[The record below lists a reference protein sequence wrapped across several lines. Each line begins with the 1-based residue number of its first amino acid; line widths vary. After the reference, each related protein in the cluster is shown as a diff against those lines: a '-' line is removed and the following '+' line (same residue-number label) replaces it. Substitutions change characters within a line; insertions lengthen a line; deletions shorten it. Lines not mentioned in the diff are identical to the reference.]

1 MNKLKRILCAMLCV
15 CMISIPM
22 AIPTTVSAEDS
33 ISDLEQQLQQ
43 LEQENQK
50 YQKILDDTKSDIAE
64 KEEYKSAL
72 VSKVQVLDE
81 KIAVTREKISSL
93 NDDIKEKQDA
103 YDKGLSEVEDQFDA
117 LANRLRILY
126 MSGNATD
133 LEIIFGAK
141 DFSDLI
147 DKMELVKSLA
157 NSDKE
162 LISEIQTKLDEL
174 STKKKS
180 LEADKKDL
188 ETQQA
193 SLKSDQDEFNK
204 LISDNNDELLIVKK
218 VEDENK
224 EESTKNIYLTQRAEI
239 LSKQEERVKEDL
251 NTQEQTIKSE
261 ENISTDNTNIEA
273 LKQEDIKDKVIEN
286 KVIENKVIENI
297 DEQRVENKLA
307 TEQKHEEPV
316 QEIKDNDHKDETI
329 LLEPKTTLETK
340 TLEDVKTDENS
351 EEVNHE
357 VSNIDDFF
365 DRFEKKVYS
374 NIDRNF
380 DKTTFKRGDFVNIR
394 VTILKDGSYEQLTFL
409 NGNSDYFNK
418 VKPQIEEI
426 FPLKIEENLKSH
438 FPRYYRM
445 KIDF

>member
-1 MNKLKRILCAMLCV
+1 MKRRTKNFVEDILIIIGVFFILYLIYFFVFSKDNDLSLETATKETKVEVETKDSKLFVSENGFLSKIYEDIKNKL
-15 CMISIPM
+15 
-22 AIPTTVSAEDS
+22 
-33 ISDLEQQLQQ
+33 
-43 LEQENQK
+43 
-50 YQKILDDTKSDIAE
+50 
-64 KEEYKSAL
+64 
-72 VSKVQVLDE
+72 
-81 KIAVTREKISSL
+81 
-93 NDDIKEKQDA
+93 
-103 YDKGLSEVEDQFDA
+103 F
-117 LANRLRILY
+117 
-126 MSGNATD
+126 
-133 LEIIFGAK
+133 
-141 DFSDLI
+141 
-147 DKMELVKSLA
+147 
-157 NSDKE
+157 
-162 LISEIQTKLDEL
+162 
-174 STKKKS
+174 
-180 LEADKKDL
+180 
-188 ETQQA
+188 
-193 SLKSDQDEFNK
+193 
-204 LISDNNDELLIVKK
+204 SDNNDELLIVKK

-273 LKQEDIKDKVIEN
+273 LKQEDIKDKVVEN
-286 KVIENKVIENI
+286 KVVENI

-307 TEQKHEEPV
+307 TEQKHEESV
-316 QEIKDNDHKDETI
+316 DQIKDNDHKDETI

-380 DKTTFKRGDFVNIR
+380 YKTTFKRGEFVNIR

>member
-1 MNKLKRILCAMLCV
+1 MKRRTKNFVEDILIIIGVLFILYLIYFFVFSKDNDLSLETATKETKVEVETKDSKLFVSENGFLSKIYEDIKNKL
-15 CMISIPM
+15 
-22 AIPTTVSAEDS
+22 
-33 ISDLEQQLQQ
+33 
-43 LEQENQK
+43 
-50 YQKILDDTKSDIAE
+50 
-64 KEEYKSAL
+64 
-72 VSKVQVLDE
+72 
-81 KIAVTREKISSL
+81 
-93 NDDIKEKQDA
+93 
-103 YDKGLSEVEDQFDA
+103 F
-117 LANRLRILY
+117 
-126 MSGNATD
+126 
-133 LEIIFGAK
+133 
-141 DFSDLI
+141 
-147 DKMELVKSLA
+147 
-157 NSDKE
+157 
-162 LISEIQTKLDEL
+162 
-174 STKKKS
+174 
-180 LEADKKDL
+180 
-188 ETQQA
+188 
-193 SLKSDQDEFNK
+193 
-204 LISDNNDELLIVKK
+204 SDNNDELLIVKK

-224 EESTKNIYLTQRAEI
+224 EESTKNIYLSQRAEI

-273 LKQEDIKDKVIEN
+273 LKQEDIKDKVVEN
-286 KVIENKVIENI
+286 KVVENI

-380 DKTTFKRGDFVNIR
+380 DKTTFKRGEFVNIR

>member
-1 MNKLKRILCAMLCV
+1 MKRRTKNFVEDILIIIGVLFILYLIYFFVYSKDNDLSFETGTKETKVEVETKDSKLFVSENGFLSKIYEDIKNKL
-15 CMISIPM
+15 
-22 AIPTTVSAEDS
+22 
-33 ISDLEQQLQQ
+33 
-43 LEQENQK
+43 
-50 YQKILDDTKSDIAE
+50 
-64 KEEYKSAL
+64 
-72 VSKVQVLDE
+72 
-81 KIAVTREKISSL
+81 
-93 NDDIKEKQDA
+93 
-103 YDKGLSEVEDQFDA
+103 F
-117 LANRLRILY
+117 
-126 MSGNATD
+126 
-133 LEIIFGAK
+133 
-141 DFSDLI
+141 
-147 DKMELVKSLA
+147 
-157 NSDKE
+157 
-162 LISEIQTKLDEL
+162 
-174 STKKKS
+174 
-180 LEADKKDL
+180 
-188 ETQQA
+188 
-193 SLKSDQDEFNK
+193 
-204 LISDNNDELLIVKK
+204 SDNNDELLIVKK

-261 ENISTDNTNIEA
+261 ENISTHNTNIEA
-273 LKQEDIKDKVIEN
+273 LKQEDVKDKVVEN
-286 KVIENKVIENI
+286 KVVENI

-351 EEVNHE
+351 EEVHHE

>member
-1 MNKLKRILCAMLCV
+1 MKRRTKNFVEDILIIIGVLFILYLIYFFVFSKDNDLSFETATKETKVEVETKDSKLFVSENGFLSKIYEDIKNKL
-15 CMISIPM
+15 
-22 AIPTTVSAEDS
+22 
-33 ISDLEQQLQQ
+33 
-43 LEQENQK
+43 
-50 YQKILDDTKSDIAE
+50 
-64 KEEYKSAL
+64 
-72 VSKVQVLDE
+72 
-81 KIAVTREKISSL
+81 
-93 NDDIKEKQDA
+93 
-103 YDKGLSEVEDQFDA
+103 F
-117 LANRLRILY
+117 
-126 MSGNATD
+126 
-133 LEIIFGAK
+133 
-141 DFSDLI
+141 
-147 DKMELVKSLA
+147 
-157 NSDKE
+157 
-162 LISEIQTKLDEL
+162 
-174 STKKKS
+174 
-180 LEADKKDL
+180 
-188 ETQQA
+188 
-193 SLKSDQDEFNK
+193 
-204 LISDNNDELLIVKK
+204 SDNNDELLIVKK

-251 NTQEQTIKSE
+251 NTQQEQTTKNE
-261 ENISTDNTNIEA
+261 ENISTENRNIEA
-273 LKQEDIKDKVIEN
+273 LKQEDIKDKVVEN
-286 KVIENKVIENI
+286 KVVENI

-380 DKTTFKRGDFVNIR
+380 DKTTFKRGEFVNIR

>member
-1 MNKLKRILCAMLCV
+1 MKRRTKNFVEDILIVIGVFFILYLIYFFVFSKDNDLSLETATKETKVEVETKDSKLFVSENGFLSKIYEDIKNKL
-15 CMISIPM
+15 
-22 AIPTTVSAEDS
+22 
-33 ISDLEQQLQQ
+33 
-43 LEQENQK
+43 
-50 YQKILDDTKSDIAE
+50 
-64 KEEYKSAL
+64 
-72 VSKVQVLDE
+72 
-81 KIAVTREKISSL
+81 
-93 NDDIKEKQDA
+93 
-103 YDKGLSEVEDQFDA
+103 F
-117 LANRLRILY
+117 
-126 MSGNATD
+126 
-133 LEIIFGAK
+133 
-141 DFSDLI
+141 
-147 DKMELVKSLA
+147 
-157 NSDKE
+157 
-162 LISEIQTKLDEL
+162 
-174 STKKKS
+174 
-180 LEADKKDL
+180 
-188 ETQQA
+188 
-193 SLKSDQDEFNK
+193 
-204 LISDNNDELLIVKK
+204 SDNNDELLIVKK

-273 LKQEDIKDKVIEN
+273 LKQEDIKD

-380 DKTTFKRGDFVNIR
+380 DKTTFKRGEFVNIR

>member
-1 MNKLKRILCAMLCV
+1 MKRRTKNFVEDILIVIGVFFILYLIYFFVFSKDNDLSLETATKETKVEVETKDSKLFVSENGFLSKIYEDIKNKL
-15 CMISIPM
+15 
-22 AIPTTVSAEDS
+22 
-33 ISDLEQQLQQ
+33 
-43 LEQENQK
+43 
-50 YQKILDDTKSDIAE
+50 
-64 KEEYKSAL
+64 
-72 VSKVQVLDE
+72 
-81 KIAVTREKISSL
+81 
-93 NDDIKEKQDA
+93 
-103 YDKGLSEVEDQFDA
+103 F
-117 LANRLRILY
+117 
-126 MSGNATD
+126 
-133 LEIIFGAK
+133 
-141 DFSDLI
+141 
-147 DKMELVKSLA
+147 
-157 NSDKE
+157 
-162 LISEIQTKLDEL
+162 
-174 STKKKS
+174 
-180 LEADKKDL
+180 
-188 ETQQA
+188 
-193 SLKSDQDEFNK
+193 
-204 LISDNNDELLIVKK
+204 SDNNDELLIVKK

-273 LKQEDIKDKVIEN
+273 LKQEDVKDKVVEN
-286 KVIENKVIENI
+286 KVVENI

-380 DKTTFKRGDFVNIR
+380 DKTTFKRGEFVNIR

>member
-1 MNKLKRILCAMLCV
+1 MKRRTKNFVEDILIIIGVLFILYLIYFFVFSKDNDLSFETASKESKVEMETKDSKVFVSENGFLSQIYEDIKNKLFA
-15 CMISIPM
+15 
-22 AIPTTVSAEDS
+22 
-33 ISDLEQQLQQ
+33 
-43 LEQENQK
+43 
-50 YQKILDDTKSDIAE
+50 
-64 KEEYKSAL
+64 
-72 VSKVQVLDE
+72 
-81 KIAVTREKISSL
+81 
-93 NDDIKEKQDA
+93 
-103 YDKGLSEVEDQFDA
+103 
-117 LANRLRILY
+117 
-126 MSGNATD
+126 
-133 LEIIFGAK
+133 
-141 DFSDLI
+141 
-147 DKMELVKSLA
+147 
-157 NSDKE
+157 
-162 LISEIQTKLDEL
+162 
-174 STKKKS
+174 
-180 LEADKKDL
+180 
-188 ETQQA
+188 
-193 SLKSDQDEFNK
+193 
-204 LISDNNDELLIVKK
+204 DNNDELLIVKK

-273 LKQEDIKDKVIEN
+273 LKQEDIKDKVVEN
-286 KVIENKVIENI
+286 KVVENI

-380 DKTTFKRGDFVNIR
+380 DKTTFKRGEFVNIR